1 MHPARQ
7 RGIKL
12 RGCGAA
18 VSMGRRVCG
27 YDFVMLKKRMLYISS
42 CPTCP
47 STRGWTNKWEG
58 KDKHWETL
66 RFSLLFWSSPKTKI
80 RKKQKTSKAK
90 FQCSR
95 VCLFLTVFVRI
106 MEIVVAGSEGRM
118 MPSAGL
124 RFWAVYPMTKTIN
137 SQHIKCICICIC
149 IHGNVYVYA
158 YVYIKILACNK
169 GCAHCSVR

>member
-1 MHPARQ
+1 MHPAGQ

-27 YDFVMLKKRMLYISS
+27 NDFVMLKKLMLYISS

-66 RFSLLFWSSPKTKI
+66 RFSLFFWSSPKTKI
-80 RKKQKTSKAK
+80 RKKQKTSKAN
-90 FQCSR
+90 FQCSKCCLVLAVFCELWKLSLQAVRAVWCDRR
-95 VCLFLTVFVRI
+95 VTVLGCV
-106 MEIVVAGSEGRM
+106 SHD
-118 MPSAGL
+118 
-124 RFWAVYPMTKTIN
+124 KNN
-137 SQHIKCICICIC
+137 SIC
-149 IHGNVYVYA
+149 IHKNSSMQQRMCTLFSQIA
-158 YVYIKILACNK
+158 RPWC
-169 GCAHCSVR
+169 CSK